1 MRFYDTRR
9 RTPRQMALETVL
21 LAVGRG
27 DKERVD
33 ALTETVTDVAG
44 PAGATVVLAHVFG
57 EDEYADVRE
66 KLDIEPTAEVTA
78 DDVAERYSTVREV
91 RSALDAAGVDVVV
104 RGGVGDYGDRVV
116 EIAEDVDADLVFV
129 GGRSRSPTG
138 KAVFGST
145 AQSVMLNAPC
155 PVTFVRGE

>member
-1 MRFYDTRR
+1 
-9 RTPRQMALETVL
+9 MALETVL

-27 DKERVD
+27 DRERVE
-33 ALTETVTDVAG
+33 ALTATVTDIAG

-66 KLDIEPTAEVTA
+66 KLDIEPAAEVTA
-78 DDVAERYSTVREV
+78 DDVAERYSTVREI
-91 RSALDAAGVDVVV
+91 RATLADAGLDVVV

-116 EIAEDVDADLVFV
+116 ELAGEEDADLVVV

>member
-1 MRFYDTRR
+1 
-9 RTPRQMALETVL
+9 MALETVL

-33 ALTETVTDVAG
+33 TLTDTVADIAG
-44 PAGATVVLAHVFG
+44 PAGAMVVLAHVFG
-57 EDEYADVRE
+57 DDEYTDVRE
-66 KLDIEPTAEVTA
+66 KLDIAPSAEVTA
-78 DDVAERYSTVREV
+78 DDVAERYSTVREI
-91 RSALDAAGVDVVV
+91 RSTLDAAGLDVLV

-116 EIAEDVDADLVFV
+116 EIAAEEDADLVVV

-145 AQSVMLNAPC
+145 AQSIMLNAPC
-155 PVTFVRGE
+155 PVTFVRAQ

>member
-1 MRFYDTRR
+1 
-9 RTPRQMALETVL
+9 MALETIL
-21 LAVGRG
+21 LALGRG
-27 DKERVD
+27 DKERID
-33 ALTETVTDVAG
+33 ALTGTVTDIAG

-57 EDEYADVRE
+57 EDEYTDVRE
-66 KLDIEPTAEVTA
+66 KLDIAPTAEVTA
-78 DDVAERYSTVREV
+78 DDVAERYSTVREI
-91 RSALDAAGVDVVV
+91 RSALDEAGLDVVV

-116 EIAEDVDADLVFV
+116 EIAGEEDADLVVV

>member
-1 MRFYDTRR
+1 
-9 RTPRQMALETVL
+9 MALDTVL

-33 ALTETVTDVAG
+33 ALTETVVDIAG
-44 PAGATVVLAHVFG
+44 PAGSTVVLAHVFS
-57 EDEYADVRE
+57 EEEYADVRD
-66 KLDIEPTAEVTA
+66 KLGIEPDAEVTP

-91 RSALDAAGVDVVV
+91 REALESAEIPHVVAG
-104 RGGVGDYGDRVV
+104 RVGDYDDH
-116 EIAEDVDADLVFV
+116 IVDLLEEERADLAVV

-145 AQSVMLNAPC
+145 AQSIMLNAPC
-155 PVTFVRGE
+155 PVTFVRGD